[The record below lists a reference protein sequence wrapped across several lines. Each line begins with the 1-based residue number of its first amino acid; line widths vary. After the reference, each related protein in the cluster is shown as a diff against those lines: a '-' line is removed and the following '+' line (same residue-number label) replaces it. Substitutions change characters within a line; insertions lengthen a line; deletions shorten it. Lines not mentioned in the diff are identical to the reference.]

1 MISSWQKITQ
11 QKNYTALALLASG
24 WLLWSLG
31 VLLLGF
37 ALLQNQVQA
46 ETAHWYQWESKISG
60 NTICRQQ
67 DPGTG
72 WQKVAG
78 PYLDGG
84 CRLELDLPLTR
95 IFPAARA

>member
-11 QKNYTALALLASG
+11 QQNYTALALLASG

-37 ALLQNQVQA
+37 ALLQNQVHA
-46 ETAHWYQWESKISG
+46 EAAHWYQWQSKISG

-72 WQKVAG
+72 WQKIAG

-84 CRLELDLPLTR
+84 CRLELTT
-95 IFPAARA
+95 PASSTFAASGV

>member
-11 QKNYTALALLASG
+11 QQNYTALALLASG

-31 VLLLGF
+31 ALMLGF
-37 ALLQNQVQA
+37 ALLQNHANA
-46 ETAHWYQWESKISG
+46 EPASWYKWESKLNG
-60 NTICRQQ
+60 NTICHQN

-72 WQKVAG
+72 WQKIAG

-84 CRLELDLPLTR
+84 CRLELTTT
-95 IFPAARA
+95 PAITTAA